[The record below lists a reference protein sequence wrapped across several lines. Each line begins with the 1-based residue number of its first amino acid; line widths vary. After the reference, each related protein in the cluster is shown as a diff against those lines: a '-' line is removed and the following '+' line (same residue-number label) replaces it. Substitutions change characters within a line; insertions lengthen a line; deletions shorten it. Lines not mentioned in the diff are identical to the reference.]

1 MRNHILKRAATCFVV
16 LVVHV
21 LSFGQDDAKL
31 QDLYEREADYLFSMK
46 DYVSAKYAYGFLDS
60 LYPGKALYSYRL
72 GECAYKSPQPFTC
85 VPFFLKAKEQGAT
98 DPELLFYL
106 GRSYHFSH
114 NFPEAIRYY
123 SKYKKLLAT
132 NPSEDQQDH
141 LKNTE
146 RYLAQC
152 NVGVELVNNP
162 LELEINNIGE
172 KVNTKYAEYVPLVD
186 SAESILVFTS
196 RRKNGTSNVIEPS
209 TGMYYEDVYI
219 SYKVNDTWRRPQNLG
234 STINGKFHD
243 ACVSLS
249 PDGRKIYIYRAGQ
262 SKSNS
267 GIYLTEFKRDENGR
281 LVWSK
286 PEKLDHPYINN
297 KKSYVP
303 SVSVSAD
310 GSQIFFTSDKEGGI
324 GGLDLYVTQIGP
336 DGKWTKP
343 ENMGAGINTDQD
355 EDAPYIHPS
364 GRLLFFSS
372 KGHSNIGGYD
382 VFFSALDTMTGEWGP
397 PANFGYPVNTAH
409 DDIYFFWSADESK
422 GYYSSFRL
430 DSYGEKDIYTATRP
444 EGDPNM
450 TVLKGYVTDSLTG
463 EPIKAMVVITDKD
476 TKEIVDRVAT
486 DSNGRY
492 VGKVKTNN
500 TYNVLIEADGY
511 VFHEQEVFVEKR
523 PGYFEITENV
533 NVQPYGMQSM
543 VGDSLVVTRQSNLMF
558 DGTVIPGVYDI
569 EDREVK
575 VEIDGKEVTIR
586 LAEHGDDVVVV
597 DDKLI
602 VKKDIVIDGV
612 DIAPG
617 DYRVAED
624 QFVLVTGTGD
634 TSLIHSGNFPG
645 HAIGDQVS
653 VSSESSAD
661 FDNGTIPGEFKVD
674 LREFKIKVEGIL
686 ITYAPTSNDDVY
698 DVEGDKIIIKK
709 SVEIP
714 GYGTLEPGEYQLEED
729 NLVITANGETLRLD
743 GSLFPDKDVGDQLQA
758 VIDNEEI
765 EFDGMMSPG
774 GYLVKSIEGEDVI
787 LVAEDGQEVRV
798 SKASLGGEIEEGQ
811 DVFIAGGNGVEVDGA
826 VIPGTYEIVDMNEAG
841 GFVAISAAGDTI
853 VLSADAVDES
863 MIGESVVL
871 GGSQRELSF
880 DGILLPGEYAVESH
894 KIVVEVDGQRV
905 ELDGADYPDA
915 YEIVNGKLML
925 NKEVEI
931 EGYGSL
937 GPGAF
942 DIKEN
947 SIVLN
952 IDGESKRYDGNHFPD
967 PFNIND
973 NRVSVNTSIVM
984 NDNVA
989 SGQYSASTEVIKV
1002 IKDGQITSL
1011 EDAIEEINAYNEGAK
1026 LKEGNKIM
1034 FRSIYFDFNSWKI
1047 KEESRES
1054 LLKMKGLIDANSGVI
1069 VEISGHTDEVG
1080 SKRYNKRLSKKRAKA
1095 VAQYLIKELD
1105 VSKKSVVA
1113 VGYGETEPYVANT
1126 DEISRGLN
1134 RRTEFKVISKDKIDT
1149 YGDEMIPTHELL
1161 SELPIVK
1168 YSAEELQRL
1177 HETHA
1182 RKNLDAIS
1190 GDILKWKVHFPFGEW
1205 GHITDYSQN
1214 KLRKVIQYLNFNPDV
1229 KLVIHSHADPL
1240 GHYETNRVV
1249 ADKRGQTVFDFM
1261 IEHGVNPDRLEI
1273 ASYGADI
1280 PLVQSSDK
1288 QQNVVNRRVEF
1299 EVYK

>member
-1 MRNHILKRAATCFVV
+1 MRNNVLFRTAICVVV
-16 LVVHV
+16 LVIQTM
-21 LSFGQDDAKL
+21 SFGQNDDKL
-31 QDLYEREADYLFSMK
+31 QDLYNREADYLFSMK
-46 DYVSAKYAYGFLDS
+46 DYVSAGSAYEFLDS
-60 LYPGKALYSYRL
+60 LYPGNSLYSYRR

-85 VPFFLKAKEQGAT
+85 VPFFLKAKELGAT
-98 DPELLFYL
+98 EPELLFYL

-123 SKYKKLLAT
+123 SKYKKLL
-132 NPSEDQQDH
+132 NNNSSEDH
-141 LKNTE
+141 KEHIESTE

-152 NVGVELVNNP
+152 NVGVELLNNP
-162 LELEINNIGE
+162 LELEINNIGD

-196 RRKNGTSNVIEPS
+196 RRKNGASNLVEPS

-249 PDGRKIYIYRAGQ
+249 PDGRKIYIYKAGL
-262 SKSNS
+262 SKGNV
-267 GIYLTEFKRDENGR
+267 GIYLTEFKRDDNGR

-310 GSQIFFTSDKEGGI
+310 GSQIFFTSDEEGGL

-343 ENMGAGINTDQD
+343 KNMGPSINTDQD

-372 KGHSNIGGYD
+372 KGHANIGGYD
-382 VFFSALDTMTGEWGP
+382 VFFSTLDTISGEWGP

-430 DSYGEKDIYTATRP
+430 DSYGEKDIYTATKP
-444 EGDPNM
+444 EGDPDM

-463 EPIKAMVVITDKD
+463 EPIKAMVVITDKES
-476 TKEIVDRVAT
+476 KQIVDRVST
-486 DSNGRY
+486 DSTGRY

-575 VEIDGKEVTIR
+575 IEKDGEEVIIN
-586 LAEHGDDVVVV
+586 LAEHGDDVAVV
-597 DDKLI
+597 DDKLV
-602 VKKDIVIDGV
+602 VKKDIVVNGV
-612 DIAPG
+612 NIGPG
-617 DYRVAED
+617 DYQVVED
-624 QFVLVTGTGD
+624 QFVLVTEAGD
-634 TSLIHSGNFPG
+634 TSMIHSGNFPG

-653 VSSESSAD
+653 VASESSVE
-661 FDNGTIPGEFKVD
+661 FDNGTIPGEYDVKG
-674 LREFKIKVEGIL
+674 REFKINVDGMI
-686 ITYAPTSNDDVY
+686 IAYAPESNDGSYTVR
-698 DVEGDKIIIKK
+698 GDQIIINE
-709 SVEIP
+709 SIEIP
-714 GYGTLEPGEYQLEED
+714 GYGTLEPGEYSLAED
-729 NLVITANGETLRLD
+729 NLIITANGETLKLD
-743 GSLFPDKDVGDQLQA
+743 GALFPDKDIGDQLQA
-758 VIDNEEI
+758 TIDGEEI
-765 EFDGMMSPG
+765 EFDGMMTPG
-774 GYLVKSIEGEDVI
+774 NYLVKSVDGDQVVI
-787 LVAEDGQEVRV
+787 VTEDGQERIV
-798 SKASLGGEIEEGQ
+798 SKQSLGGEVEEGQ
-811 DVFIAGGNGVEVDGA
+811 DVFIAGGNGVSVSGELTA
-826 VIPGTYEIVDMNEAG
+826 GTYEITGQDESG
-841 GFVAISAAGDTI
+841 DFVAVSSSGDT
-853 VLSADAVDES
+853 VKLSADAVDES

-880 DGILLPGEYAVESH
+880 DGVLLPGDYSVESH
-894 KIVVEVDGQRV
+894 KIVVEIDGENV

-925 NKEVEI
+925 NKEIEI
-931 EGYGSL
+931 DGYGPI
-937 GPGAF
+937 GPGTF

-947 SIVLN
+947 EVVLN
-952 IDGESKRYDGNHFPD
+952 VDGESKTYDGEDFPN
-967 PFNIND
+967 PFSIRD
-973 NRVSVNTSIVM
+973 KQVSLDHSVVT

-989 SGQYSASTEVIKV
+989 TGQYSASTEVIKV
-1002 IKDGQITSL
+1002 IKNGEITSL
-1011 EDAIEEINAYNEGAK
+1011 EDAIEEINAYNEASK

-1034 FRSIYFDFNSWKI
+1034 FRSIYFDFNSWHLKD
-1047 KEESRES
+1047 ESKES
-1054 LLKMKGLIDANSGVI
+1054 LMKMKALIDANPGVI
-1069 VEISGHTDEVG
+1069 VEISGHTDDVG

-1095 VAQYLIKELD
+1095 VAQYLIKELGAP
-1105 VSKKSVVA
+1105 KKSIVA
-1113 VGYGETEPYVANT
+1113 VGYGEIEPYVANT
-1126 DEISRGLN
+1126 DDISRGLN
-1134 RRTEFKVISKDKIDT
+1134 RRTEFKVISKEKIAT
-1149 YGDEMIPTHELL
+1149 YGDEKIPTHDLL
-1161 SELPIVK
+1161 AELPIVK
-1168 YSAEELQRL
+1168 YSAEELQEL
-1177 HETHA
+1177 HESHV

-1205 GHITDYSQN
+1205 EHVTEYSQN
-1214 KLRKVIQYLNFNPDV
+1214 KLRKVIQYMNFNPDV

-1240 GHYETNRVV
+1240 GHYETNKVV
-1249 ADKRGQTVFDFM
+1249 ANKRGQTVFDFM
-1261 IEHGVNPDRLEI
+1261 IEHGVDPDRLEI

-1280 PLVQSSDK
+1280 PLVQTTDK